1 MLQEHPAGYSAGG
14 SVLAAGSVLVRGFVG
29 ISRTESRKQNYI
41 AVWRSDSGNDTCLLP
56 ISHLRGKDA
65 SVKCLYP
72 QNAAYRCAWHKE
84 SGELAVELPVNISAR
99 LFEVS
104 ANE

>member
-29 ISRTESRKQNYI
+29 ISRTGNKNYI

-72 QNAAYRCAWHKE
+72 QNAACRCAWHKE

>member
-1 MLQEHPAGYSAGG
+1 MQDIKQAIPFLPLGLSSYGDSWVSLGLKAGN
-14 SVLAAGSVLVRGFVG
+14 
-29 ISRTESRKQNYI
+29 KNYI

-72 QNAAYRCAWHKE
+72 QNAACRCAWHKE